1 MRPLSHTE
9 LDCLRKIDRQGY
21 SPTGLCSEHL
31 LDGLYALGLV
41 DRELVLWL
49 PLEMKQ
55 SCYRLTPQG
64 CRALADNNDEKSQH
78 SS

>member
-9 LDCLRKIDRQGY
+9 LDCLRKIDRQG
-21 SPTGLCSEHL
+21 SPTSPCPEHL

-41 DRELVLWL
+41 ERESLLWL
-49 PLEMKQ
+49 PLQMKQ
-55 SCYRLTPQG
+55 SCYRLTPRG
-64 CRALADNNDEKSQH
+64 RRILADHNDNNSQH